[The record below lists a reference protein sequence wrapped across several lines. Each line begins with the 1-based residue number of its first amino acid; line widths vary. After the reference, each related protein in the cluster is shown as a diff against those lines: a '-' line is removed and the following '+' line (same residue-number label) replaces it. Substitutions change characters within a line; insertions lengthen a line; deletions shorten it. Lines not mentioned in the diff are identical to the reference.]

1 MKVLAMPLSAG
12 SKALQILLHLN
23 KRLHHLWCGF
33 FIARIFYGNACRTLG
48 FGLHICLR
56 KWFSLPD
63 ELDARQGVEYN
74 DNSIAISSILS
85 SKVKTVS

>member
-1 MKVLAMPLSAG
+1 MFVPLQCQILSLATPLSAG

-33 FIARIFYGNACRTLG
+33 FIARIFYGDACRTLG

-63 ELDARQGVEYN
+63 ELDARQGVE
-74 DNSIAISSILS
+74 
-85 SKVKTVS
+85 